1 MPLQLIPP
9 TLPGAMTDP
18 SKLGGVNGPWL
29 LYPAIR
35 ALDARLS
42 AGVGPQASSTVNP
55 CIPNGAG
62 NTGKGWVGHASS
74 PFTEEAGTGRSSIG
88 KRDSPVT
95 RLKTK

>member
-9 TLPGAMTDP
+9 TLPGAMIDP

-35 ALDARLS
+35 ALAARLS
-42 AGVGPQASSTVNP
+42 AAVNPQASSTVSP
-55 CIPNGAG
+55 WMPNGAG
-62 NTGKGWVGHASS
+62 NTGKGCVGQAVS
-74 PFTEEAGTGRSSIG
+74 PLTVEAGTGRSSIG

-95 RLKTK
+95 RLKT